1 MLLVH
6 FAPQSGE
13 ALGYAG
19 GPFDEAANLLE
30 LLIKKGED
38 MDGAKLPL
46 VEILIHEVRVLV
58 SQEHAQM
65 ELATFGGNTA
75 KDRQI
80 GDHVATPVFRDDEYV
95 QGARQVLE
103 DSDVRRVQLKLALVF
118 DEAVLVA
125 RHLGLEF
132 VVGHALLK
140 AFTGDCHTCP
150 LE

>member
-6 FAPQSGE
+6 LAPQSGE
-13 ALGYAG
+13 AFGDTG
-19 GPFDEAANLLE
+19 GPFDKAANLVE

-38 MDGAKLPL
+38 RDGAKLPL

-95 QGARQVLE
+95 EGVWYVFE
-103 DSDVRRVQLKLALVF
+103 GSDVRRVQF
-118 DEAVLVA
+118 
-125 RHLGLEF
+125 
-132 VVGHALLK
+132 
-140 AFTGDCHTCP
+140 
-150 LE
+150 